1 MILKETQMKDRM
13 TNQPYR
19 GELKAYLNQCN
30 PSSMFVAKRAAEMII
45 EHAMRSI
52 LERDNLLE
60 RFKLIKTDVAERQ
73 EAFLR
78 LKDRTADKAVVLAI
92 TDALYQRVLAR
103 VMKEAASEVTTLN
116 TLASSISLN
125 IIINALKTERSTAN
139 TIPRLQKLFSDLR
152 EP

>member
-1 MILKETQMKDRM
+1 
-13 TNQPYR
+13 
-19 GELKAYLNQCN
+19 
-30 PSSMFVAKRAAEMII
+30 MFVAKRAAEMII

-139 TIPRLQKLFSDLR
+139 TIPRL
-152 EP
+152 